1 MIYTWDNLKKED
13 LSSLAEEILKNH
25 KSLKIAFFGD
35 LGAGKTT
42 FIKELCKHI
51 GIENIV
57 NSPTF
62 TLLNEYNY
70 NGKKVF
76 HFDFYRI
83 KDPVEILELGFEE
96 YFYSDHYVF
105 IEWPEKIRELL
116 PAFFSKFYITIQE
129 PETRSIIWEI

>member
-1 MIYTWDNLKKED
+1 MNYIWNHLKKDD
-13 LSSLAEEILKNH
+13 LSTLAEEILAND
-25 KSLKIAFFGD
+25 KSRKIALYGD

-42 FIKELCKHI
+42 FIKELCKII

-62 TLLNEYNY
+62 TLLNEYSY
-70 NGKKVF
+70 KDKKVY

-83 KDPVEILELGFEE
+83 KDPFEIFELGFEE

-105 IEWPEKIRELL
+105 IEWPEKIKEHL
-116 PAFFSKFYITIQE
+116 PSFFSKLHITIEE
-129 PETRSIIWEI
+129 PETRSIIWEV